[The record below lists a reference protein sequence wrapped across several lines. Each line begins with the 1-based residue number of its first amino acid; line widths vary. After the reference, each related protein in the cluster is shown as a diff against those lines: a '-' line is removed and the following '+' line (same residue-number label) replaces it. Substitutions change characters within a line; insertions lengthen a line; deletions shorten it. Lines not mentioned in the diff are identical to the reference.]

1 MKKFIILSI
10 LAVFLPVTMM
20 AQDDVYFTPKK
31 VEKKADKA
39 AQTKSE
45 VQPAVVTHSGSS
57 RDVDEYNRR
66 GLQSYYQ
73 KIGTDSLGNDIIEF
87 HVGEGYS
94 SANDTIYA
102 GPVQYDFDDA
112 DSDYEYTRRMSRWDG
127 FYDPWFY
134 SMGYGWHS
142 PWWYHRYGWYDPWFY
157 DSFWYDPWYY
167 GGYYGWYSPWY
178 YGGWG
183 GYYGW
188 HSPWYY
194 GGWYGGWGG
203 YWWPHNYAVAYNGP
217 TGSQGHGRI
226 NYNVHRGIRNGSS
239 VTFDHGTFGGRSV
252 GTFGGS
258 RSTSASASRS
268 TGSKNRTTRNAN
280 GNFGGSRSRSYD
292 NGSSSRS
299 NTRSYTPSSS
309 SSSGS
314 FGGGSFGGST
324 YGGSRSSG
332 GSFGGGHSSGG
343 GSRGGFGGRRN

>member
-31 VEKKADKA
+31 VEKKAVKA

-87 HVGEGYS
+87 HVGEGYPS
-94 SANDTIYA
+94 TNDTIYA

-134 SMGYGWHS
+134 GYGWGYPYYWNGWAHS
-142 PWWYHRYGWYDPWFY
+142 YIGVGR
-157 DSFWYDPWYY
+157 
-167 GGYYGWYSPWY
+167 
-178 YGGWG
+178 
-183 GYYGW
+183 
-188 HSPWYY
+188 
-194 GGWYGGWGG
+194 
-203 YWWPHNYAVAYNGP
+203 NYASTHIGMG
-217 TGSQGHGRI
+217 T
-226 NYNVHRGIRNGSS
+226 IRNDGATHRAYYKDGRWSVENNSS
-239 VTFDHGTFGGRSV
+239 RMNSIRQRADRQSGGRNYS
-252 GTFGGS
+252 S
-258 RSTSASASRS
+258 
-268 TGSKNRTTRNAN
+268 
-280 GNFGGSRSRSYD
+280 GNNKRSRSGNFSGYRG
-292 NGSSSRS
+292 NSNNNNSSSRS
-299 NTRSYTPSSS
+299 SNSSFSGTRSSS

-314 FGGGSFGGST
+314 FSGGGGGS
-324 YGGSRSSG
+324 SRSSG
-332 GSFGGGHSSGG
+332 GGGGRS
-343 GSRGGFGGRRN
+343 GGRR

>member
-10 LAVFLPVTMM
+10 LAVFLPISMM
-20 AQDDVYFTPKK
+20 AQDDVYFVPKK
-31 VEKKADKA
+31 VDKT
-39 AQTKSE
+39 AQTKSV

-87 HVGEGYS
+87 HVGEGYP
-94 SANDTIYA
+94 SANDTVYA
-102 GPVQYDFDDA
+102 GPVQYKFDDA
-112 DSDYEYTRRMSRWDG
+112 DSDYEYTRRLSRWDG
-127 FYDPWFY
+127 FYDPWFF
-134 SMGYGWHS
+134 SIGYGWHS
-142 PWWYHRYGWYDPWFY
+142 PWWYHRYGWYDPWYYSWY
-157 DSFWYDPWYY
+157 DPWYYGWGGYYSWYDPWYY
-167 GGYYGWYSPWY
+167 GGYYGS
-178 YGGWG
+178 
-183 GYYGW
+183 
-188 HSPWYY
+188 
-194 GGWYGGWGG
+194 
-203 YWWPHNYAVAYNGP
+203 YWWPRNYVVDYSGP
-217 TGSQGHGRI
+217 TGTQRHGRI
-226 NYNVHRGIRNGSS
+226 NYNTPVGTRTGNA
-239 VTFDHGTFGGRSV
+239 VTYSHGTFGGRSV

-258 RSTSASASRS
+258 RSTSAAASRS
-268 TGSKNRTTRNAN
+268 TGSKNRTIRNAN

-299 NTRSYTPSSS
+299 NTRSYTPSRS